1 MKNNMMENGLELP
14 RKGLIKQERIS
25 YEIDESTNMF
35 TKKIHSR
42 KYSADGIDYHDTWNS
57 EPLYSVISVVSLE
70 DNNEKDVPWHPL
82 INNVM
87 GNT

>member
-1 MKNNMMENGLELP
+1 MKNNMMEDGLELP
-14 RKGLIKQERIS
+14 RKGLIKQELIS

-42 KYSADGIDYHDTWNS
+42 KYAEDGIDYHDTWNI

-70 DNNEKDVPWHPL
+70 DNNETDAPWHPL